1 LFYLFISFILWL
13 LLLIIRGIVI
23 VILLSLFY
31 QPHLF
36 LYRLLLGHAVR
47 WLSESAPLLLET
59 GALFAEFLCDKL
71 LGLGIIQIV
80 K

>member
-1 LFYLFISFILWL
+1 L

-23 VILLSLFY
+23 VVLLSLFY

-47 WLSESAPLLLET
+47 RLVKSPPLLLDPR
-59 GALFAEFLCDKL
+59 ALFAEFLCDKL

-80 K
+80 KQIVSLNVAT